1 MSNKIFYIDPQ
12 SMHNLAEYDYSVTKN
27 MDCEIIYICSKYYD
41 YDINPKLTYI
51 YAFKYN
57 HIKNRIKKA
66 VSYLFSLIYIA
77 VLINEYKPNLVHIQ
91 WFKIPKL
98 DYFFWSIIKKIFHV
112 HIIHTAHNV
121 LPHNTGTKHQAIYKK
136 IYTNL
141 SDKII
146 VHSAN
151 TKKEICNIFNID
163 QDKIAIIRHGLLTMK
178 YNEEKYKKQFKNS
191 ALLEK
196 LENKIVFTSLGEQS
210 YYKGSDLIIEAWL
223 RSSTLNQSDKCVLV
237 MAGKFKNIDYK
248 EVEKYKNVFIKNIRV
263 SNEEYMFWLSHTDAY
278 LLPYRNISQSGALLT
293 ALSEHIPV
301 VTTNAGGISEPMSIA
316 KVGWNIGEANVENI
330 QTTLLHILK
339 NSDETKKIKQNQ
351 MGWKAIEDF
360 YNWDEI
366 SYKTEMLYQLTTKE
380 KLNNI
385 HKHD

>member
-12 SMHNLAEYDYSVTKN
+12 SMHNLAEYDYFVTKN

-57 HIKNRIKKA
+57 HIKNGIKKA
-66 VSYLFSLIYIA
+66 ISYLISLIYIA
-77 VLINEYKPNLVHIQ
+77 VLIIEYKPTLVHIQ

-98 DYFFWSIIKKIFHV
+98 DYLFWTIIKKIFHV

-121 LPHNTGTKHQAIYKK
+121 LPHNTGTRYQAIYKK
-136 IYTNL
+136 IYTKL

-146 VHSAN
+146 VHSTN
-151 TKKEICNIFNID
+151 TKKEICDLFNLD
-163 QDKIAIIRHGLLTMK
+163 QDKIAIIRHGLLAMK
-178 YNEEKYKKQFKNS
+178 YNEVKYKKLFQNS
-191 ALLEK
+191 ALLQK
-196 LENKIVFTSLGEQS
+196 LDNKIVFTSLGEQS

-223 RSSTLNQSDKCVLV
+223 RSSKLNQSGKCVLV

-248 EVEKYKNVFIKNIRV
+248 EIEKSKNVFIKNIRI
-263 SNEEYMFWLSHTDAY
+263 SNEEYMFWLRHTDAY

-301 VTTNAGGISEPMSIA
+301 VTTNTGGISEPMSIA
-316 KVGWNIGEANVENI
+316 KVGWNIGEPNVENI
-330 QTTLLHILK
+330 QTTLLHILR
-339 NSDETKKIKQNQ
+339 NSDEIIKIKQDKI
-351 MGWKAIEDF
+351 GWKAIEDF
-360 YNWDEI
+360 YNWDKI
-366 SYKTEMLYQLTTKE
+366 SNETEMLYQLTAREELKQ
-380 KLNNI
+380 
-385 HKHD
+385 H